1 MTALRALAPAK
12 INLGLVVGPVRTR
25 DRRHEIASVMQSIS
39 LADEV
44 VLEPGAAGED
54 ELICPGVSGPPE
66 DNLAAASLRALL
78 VRCREALSDFL
89 TVRHSLESLY

>member
-54 ELICPGVSGPPE
+54 EGMG
-66 DNLAAASLRALL
+66 
-78 VRCREALSDFL
+78 REPQRPYR
-89 TVRHSLESLY
+89 VRHR